1 MDLGHTN
8 DRLRVL
14 VVDDDPDTADCT
26 ATLVTL
32 AGFDVRLATS
42 GEEALRLA
50 EECPPDVVVFDLLM
64 TGMDGG
70 DVAEHFRN
78 QAGGRRPFL
87 VAVTGGPR
95 WRSAAAGV
103 DLHLDKP
110 VEPAVLVGA
119 LRRFA
124 RLLTPA

>member
-1 MDLGHTN
+1 MNPGYPS

-14 VVDDDPDTADCT
+14 VVDDDPDAADST
-26 ATLVTL
+26 VSLLTLC
-32 AGFDVRLATS
+32 GFDARATTS
-42 GEEALRLA
+42 GPDALRLA
-50 EECPPDVVVFDLLM
+50 EERPPDVVVLDLTM
-64 TGMDGG
+64 TGMDRSE
-70 DVAEHFRN
+70 VAGFFRN
-78 QAGGRRPFL
+78 QPEGRRPSL
-87 VAVTGGPR
+87 VAVTEGPR
-95 WRSAAAGV
+95 WRSAVAGI